1 MGSCLREAS
10 TRTHKHTPDTM
21 AAALRDHA
29 SEIAA
34 MDAVF
39 SNRDLVINVLCSLL
53 GDYGQWGPGCPQTH
67 SPSAMAKQART
78 ELCIL
83 LSTLHAT
90 RRVNT
95 VLHSATMPALDALL
109 EDITRQ
115 FAQMRFE
122 TIMYLLQQPHAYE
135 GVRDPVAQRV
145 EAIRIFPNSTEGRR
159 ALEPVRACFEE
170 PFDTRPEPL
179 LGYGCDF
186 QRALV
191 GRRCL
196 AAGHWLRQWVREL
209 LWIVPPVL
217 DAGALWLALHRGCS
231 VCGRVCNCAT
241 RRAMLE
247 HAATNADLT
256 SPLLPNHPTA
266 QSSSPETSIYT
277 RLHARIVVPWDL
289 KPVKAGY
296 MLPLTAPP
304 SVDNCPIKAL
314 STRIWLYTHPDHI
327 VTVQLSH
334 SRAQNYGEAE
344 MMVVGDDTNHV
355 PNTSVEAHVHM
366 ELLLA
371 RMNNLRVD
379 VGTSTESDTFA
390 HWLITNL
397 ADQRMHSIRSS
408 ELNDTVLKH
417 WASVPPHVAE
427 AVFDWPDHFRAS
439 LPLFPAHGKLVRHSW
454 MHVLGLTEREFLE
467 ASWQS
472 SLPLPPT
479 ASHEDLAKEVTVAE
493 AEAWREMALRR
504 AIMTLSEAL
513 PNRRTA
519 FHRGV
524 EKLHPV
530 HWYDGLGR
538 ENPSRDAPKVS
549 VADLA
554 ILVLGPLAEAESSA
568 RDDNWTLLETWKPL
582 RPLRHRIV
590 DKGEAFQNVL
600 RLYQAPHDWHHKRLP
615 ADPEMVAH
623 FSRLDSVLGMA
634 WKHVARLE
642 EETLDRA
649 DPNTLPSERLC
660 VLRGVAVHYLNG
672 TRAMAPLSPWT
683 TPVFGGI
690 PPPAPRHPDVLMR
703 WWLLAMTNP
712 SVTRP
717 ASGRAEDPWPCP
729 ISLDLHNTFFGD
741 STTTFPS
748 SKSATNFSG
757 EVPHSDPVSCS
768 VLAVHL
774 SLSVTN
780 DVVLNVAEPASD
792 SLYRTQ
798 HRRMTMG
805 IKLTQL
811 LFFFYWM
818 DLGKS
823 TVNAKE
829 ALDGTL
835 KELRLLDSWHKEA
848 ARCCKA
854 LTKFAQRGH
863 GKNALWLLNSLLYT
877 HWTPVLD
884 PKELDV
890 FEGPRSWTKG
900 WHALSSL
907 CTSKSAWFAD
917 IHGPVPFC
925 KWRGHRQ
932 CVCHRRCSACEFASS

>member
-1 MGSCLREAS
+1 
-10 TRTHKHTPDTM
+10 M

-39 SNRDLVINVLCSLL
+39 SNRDLVLNVLCSLAE
-53 GDYGQWGPGCPQTH
+53 DYGQKGPGCPQTH

-78 ELCIL
+78 ELRSL
-83 LSTLHAT
+83 LATLHAT

-95 VLHSATMPALDALL
+95 VLHGATMPALDALL
-109 EDITRQ
+109 EEITRQ

-122 TIMYLLQQPHAYE
+122 TIMYLLTQPHAYE
-135 GVRDPVAQRV
+135 GVRDPVVQRV
-145 EAIRIFPNSTEGRR
+145 EAIRIYPNSTEGRR

-170 PFDTRPEPL
+170 PFDSRPEPL

-196 AAGHWLRQWVREL
+196 AAGHWVRQWVHEL
-209 LWIVPPVL
+209 LWIVPPDL

-231 VCGRVCNCAT
+231 VCGRVCQCAT

-277 RLHARIVVPWDL
+277 RLHARIEVPWDL
-289 KPVKAGY
+289 KRVNEGH
-296 MLPLTAPP
+296 MLPLHTGEPP
-304 SVDNCPIKAL
+304 SVNNDPIKAL
-314 STRIWLYTHPDHI
+314 STRIWMYTHPDHI
-327 VTVQLSH
+327 VTVQLSP
-334 SRAQNYGEAE
+334 SRSGEAE
-344 MMVVGDDTNHV
+344 MVVVCDETAHM
-355 PNTSVEAHVHM
+355 PSTSVEAHVHM

-379 VGTSTESDTFA
+379 VGTSTESGTFA
-390 HWLITNL
+390 RWLITQL
-397 ADQRMHSIRSS
+397 ADQRMHSVRSS
-408 ELNDTVLKH
+408 ELRATLLKH
-417 WASVPPHVAE
+417 GASVHPQVVQA
-427 AVFDWPDHFRAS
+427 AFDWPDHFRAS

-454 MHVLGLTEREFLE
+454 MSVLGLTEREFLE

-479 ASHEDLAKEVTVAE
+479 ASYRELAEEVTVAE

-504 AIMTLSEAL
+504 AIMALSEAL

-524 EKLHPV
+524 EFLHPV

-554 ILVLGPLAEAESSA
+554 ILVLGQLAKIESSA

-600 RLYQAPHDWHHKRLP
+600 RLYKSPHDWHHKRLP

-642 EETLDRA
+642 EEALGTLDSA
-649 DPNTLPSERLC
+649 DLNTLPSARLC
-660 VLRGVAVHYLNG
+660 ELRGVAICYLNE
-672 TRAMAPLSPWT
+672 TSAMAPPSPWT

-712 SVTRP
+712 SVTRV
-717 ASGRAEDPWPCP
+717 GITRALVCP
-729 ISLDLHNTFFGD
+729 ISLDLHNTFFWD
-741 STTTFPS
+741 STTTFPPGS
-748 SKSATNFSG
+748 TKSATNGSG
-757 EVPHSDPVSCS
+757 EVFLGRHSDPVSCS
-768 VLAVHL
+768 LLAVHL

-811 LFFFYWM
+811 LFFFYWV
-818 DLGKS
+818 DLEKW

-854 LTKFAQRGH
+854 LTEFAQRGH
-863 GKNALWLLNSLLYT
+863 GKNALWLLHSLLDT

-884 PKELDV
+884 PPKELDV
-890 FEGPRSWTKG
+890 FEGNPRSWAKG
-900 WHALSSL
+900 WRALSSL

-932 CVCHRRCSACEFASS
+932 CVCQRRCGAWELASD